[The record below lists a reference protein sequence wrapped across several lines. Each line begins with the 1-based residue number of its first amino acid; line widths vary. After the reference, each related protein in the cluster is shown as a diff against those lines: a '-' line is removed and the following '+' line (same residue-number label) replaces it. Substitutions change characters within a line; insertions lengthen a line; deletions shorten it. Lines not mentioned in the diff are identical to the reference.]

1 MEKRSPSIADQQAAF
16 VVWLRERLGAAVE
29 ITEWQV
35 PEGIGHSNET
45 VLVGARV
52 GSEAPLSLVVRVQA
66 AEPAVFPTYDLG
78 LQCECMRQVAAH
90 SSVPVPTVR
99 WLETDSSVLGRPFYV
114 MDRIE
119 GSVPADR
126 VPHTAFGWLHDAT
139 PEQQELLYRSSLE
152 VMARLHQ
159 IDWRAAGMTRLDRSE
174 YGAVGLGQ
182 QVAWWRSYVA
192 WVCDGREQPTIDAAT
207 AWLGENLPQP
217 THATVLNWG
226 DARISN
232 IMYRDY
238 RPVAVLDWEMAT
250 LGPAEVDLAWFLF
263 FQAFFSRGMG
273 VADLPGF
280 LPREQAIACYEQ
292 LLGRKLDDLRFY
304 DVFAAWRFSALMLR
318 IADLYEHRGIL
329 PPGTGAG
336 QNNIATRMLAQSLD
350 LPSPGPPGGPLG

>member
-1 MEKRSPSIADQQAAF
+1 
-16 VVWLRERLGAAVE
+16 
-29 ITEWQV
+29 
-35 PEGIGHSNET
+35 
-45 VLVGARV
+45 
-52 GSEAPLSLVVRVQA
+52 
-66 AEPAVFPTYDLG
+66 
-78 LQCECMRQVAAH
+78 MRQVAAH
-90 SSVPVPTVR
+90 SSVPVPKVR

-114 MDRIE
+114 MDRVE

-126 VPHTAFGWLHDAT
+126 IPYTAVGWLHEAT
-139 PEQQELLYRSSLE
+139 PEQQGLLYRSSLE
-152 VMARLHQ
+152 VLARLHQ
-159 IDWRAAGMTRLDRSE
+159 IDWRAAGLTRLDRSE

-207 AWLGENLPQP
+207 AWLGANVPQP
-217 THATVLNWG
+217 AGPTVPNWG

-232 IMYRDY
+232 IMYRDHQ
-238 RPVAVLDWEMAT
+238 PVAVLDWEMAM

-280 LPREQAIACYEQ
+280 LAREQAIICYEQ

-318 IADLYEHRGIL
+318 IADLYEHRRIL
-329 PPGTGAG
+329 PPGSGAG
-336 QNNIATRMLAQSLD
+336 QNNIATRMLAKLLD